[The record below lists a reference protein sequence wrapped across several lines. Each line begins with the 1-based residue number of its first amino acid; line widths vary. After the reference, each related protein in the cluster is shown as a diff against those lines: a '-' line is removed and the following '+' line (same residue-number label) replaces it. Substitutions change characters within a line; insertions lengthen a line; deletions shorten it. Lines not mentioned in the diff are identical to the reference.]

1 MDRQKVFD
9 YVAKT
14 YKTQPEYLWKSYP
27 SYAVLRHG
35 DNEKWYGIVMDVPK
49 NKLGLSGTEVVDV
62 LDVKCDPVMVD
73 ILRQADGFLPAYHMN
88 KTNWISILL
97 DGAVSD
103 DKVLDM
109 LDMSYKMTESKKK
122 AKTKKVK

>member
-1 MDRQKVFD
+1 MDRQTIFD
-9 YVAKT
+9 YAVKR

-27 SYAVLRHG
+27 SYAVLRHS
-35 DNEKWYGIVMDVPK
+35 DNEKWYAIVMDVPK

-62 LDVKCDPVMVD
+62 LDVKCDPVMID
-73 ILRQADGFLPAYHMN
+73 MLRQVDGFLPAYHMN

-97 DGAVSD
+97 DGTVSD

-109 LDMSYKMTESKKK
+109 LDMSYKMTETKKK
-122 AKTKKVK
+122 KKQIR